1 MNPGDTI
8 GNRYH
13 VRRQIGSGSF
23 GIVYEV
29 FDPVRNKFLA
39 LKALRQATPDALYR
53 FKREFRS
60 LSDMA
65 ERNLVRLY
73 DLVSEGDQWFVS
85 MELIRGGNFIEYVR
99 GTPFTSAGIPSA
111 DPNRLALALP
121 ELATGFVA
129 LHSAGKLHRDIKP
142 SNVLVGAE
150 DHRVVLLDFGLVLDT
165 DLLSPGTNTVA
176 RSEEHTSELQS
187 QSNLV

>member
-1 MNPGDTI
+1 MNPGDTV
-8 GNRYH
+8 GNRYY
-13 VRRQIGSGSF
+13 VRRRIGSGSF

-29 FDPVRNKFLA
+29 FDRFRNKVLA

-85 MELIRGGNFIEYVR
+85 MELIRGGNFIDYVR
-99 GTPFTSAGIPSA
+99 GPALASAGDDAGTRAA
-111 DPNRLALALP
+111 DPKRLAPAL
-121 ELATGFVA
+121 
-129 LHSAGKLHRDIKP
+129 
-142 SNVLVGAE
+142 
-150 DHRVVLLDFGLVLDT
+150 
-165 DLLSPGTNTVA
+165 
-176 RSEEHTSELQS
+176 
-187 QSNLV
+187 

>member
-8 GNRYH
+8 GNRYQ
-13 VRRQIGSGSF
+13 VRRRIGSGSF

-39 LKALRQATPDALYR
+39 LKTLRQATPDALYR

-73 DLVSEGDQWFVS
+73 DLVSEGDQWFVT

-99 GTPFTSAGIPSA
+99 GIPFTSAGDEAEPTTDAAI
-111 DPNRLALALP
+111 R
-121 ELATGFVA
+121 
-129 LHSAGKLHRDIKP
+129 
-142 SNVLVGAE
+142 GA
-150 DHRVVLLDFGLVLDT
+150 
-165 DLLSPGTNTVA
+165 
-176 RSEEHTSELQS
+176 
-187 QSNLV
+187 